1 MTSSF
6 RDAKFRL
13 GEPSDPNVDLY
24 SAAGLET
31 LLYQVT
37 HEYEP
42 YIDAAKSIP
51 PLKFTDA
58 ENSEMSVIKTNL
70 SNTIKEGM
78 FAFFTGTK
86 TVEADYDAWLA
97 DLEAQGLSTL
107 VGFYQTAYDA
117 QYK

>member
-1 MTSSF
+1 MTH
-6 RDAKFRL
+6 R
-13 GEPSDPNVDLY
+13 
-24 SAAGLET
+24 
-31 LLYQVT
+31 
-37 HEYEP
+37 YEP